1 MNQEQ
6 LMQALGN
13 VDEDLIAEATSY
25 ERIVPRRNKWVIALV
40 VALGVAVFTACGIVI
55 GRISGVK
62 LSSATI
68 DREDPV
74 WEAVLTDAPYAN
86 EMQYAVWEI
95 HNNPMTKEIKSQIEE
110 MEGKAEY
117 RHRTFSSVK
126 EMEDAYG
133 IRLLK
138 MGRDECHVQAAL
150 GFIEP
155 ENHSDGGVHL
165 SGSWNAWEDDVYLF
179 TDYSYTINTSEF
191 PFSSGT
197 ALTKIEESRAYE
209 VRSLGEVA
217 MLVSGLIVQNG
228 IQERQIMAFFAYDGI
243 CYSIVAMP
251 NEDQDVTMEWLCAK
265 LETLHK

>member
-25 ERIVPRRNKWVIALV
+25 QKTAPRRNKLVIALLV
-40 VALGVAVFTACGIVI
+40 TLGVVVLTACGIVI

-62 LSSATI
+62 LSSANI
-68 DREDPV
+68 DREDPAWKEV
-74 WEAVLTDAPYAN
+74 VESAPYAN
-86 EMQYAVWEI
+86 EVQYAVWEVQD
-95 HNNPMTKEIKSQIEE
+95 NPITEEIQLQIEE
-110 MEGKAEY
+110 MEGKMELRDRA
-117 RHRTFSSVK
+117 FSSVN

-138 MGRDECHVQAAL
+138 LGRNECHVQATL
-150 GFIEP
+150 GFINP
-155 ENHSDGGVHL
+155 EDHTDGGVHL

-179 TDYSYTINTSEF
+179 TDFSYTMNTSEF

-197 ALTKIEESRAYE
+197 PLTKIEESRAYE
-209 VRSLGEVA
+209 IRSLGEIA

-228 IQERQIMAFFAYDGI
+228 VEERQIMAFFSYEGI
-243 CYSIVAMP
+243 SYSIIAMP
-251 NEDQDVTMEWLCAK
+251 NEDQNVTIEWLCSK
-265 LETLHK
+265 LETMHK

>member
-25 ERIVPRRNKWVIALV
+25 EKKAPRRNKWVIALV
-40 VALGVAVFTACGIVI
+40 VTLGVAVFTACGIVI
-55 GRISGVK
+55 GRMSSVK
-62 LSSATI
+62 LSSAII

-74 WEAVLTDAPYAN
+74 WKAVLTDAPYAN
-86 EMQYAVWEI
+86 EMQYAEWEI
-95 HNNPMTKEIKSQIEE
+95 QNNPMTKEIKSQIKE
-110 MEGKAEY
+110 MEGKTEY
-117 RHRTFSSVK
+117 RQRTFSSVN

-138 MGRDECHVQAAL
+138 LGRDECHVQAAL

-155 ENHSDGGVHL
+155 ENHAGGGVQL
-165 SGSWNAWEDDVYLF
+165 SGSWNAWEDDVYLY
-179 TDYSYTINTSEF
+179 TDYSYTMNTSEF

-209 VRSLGEVA
+209 IRSLGEIA

-228 IQERQIMAFFAYDGI
+228 TEERQIMAFFTYDGVS
-243 CYSIVAMP
+243 YSIVAMP
-251 NEDQDVTMEWLCAK
+251 NEDQNVTIEWFCAK